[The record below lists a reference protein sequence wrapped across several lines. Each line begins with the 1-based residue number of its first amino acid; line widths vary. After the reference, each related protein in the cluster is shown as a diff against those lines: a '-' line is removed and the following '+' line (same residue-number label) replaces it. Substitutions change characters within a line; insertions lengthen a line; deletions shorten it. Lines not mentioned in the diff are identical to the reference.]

1 MRFCERKNRKKR
13 DWHLTVTLDT
23 DRQTEREWGERRRG
37 GERDMHTG
45 WREMQ
50 ERDTRKD
57 ADLPQNDLTI
67 SDAK

>member
-1 MRFCERKNRKKR
+1 M
-13 DWHLTVTLDT
+13 TVTLDT